1 MTRLMDLKI
10 DFAFKQLFGKAG
22 NETILLAFLN
32 AALQLPE
39 EERIRSVEILNPE
52 IEREHIEDKASVLD
66 IHAKTEQGEHV
77 NIEIQLANKFDME
90 KRTLYY
96 WLFMYSMPMF
106 LYRRIAITTRLTLLL
121 DFGRRS
127 SIMPK

>member
-1 MTRLMDLKI
+1 MGLKI

-22 NETILLAFLN
+22 NETILLVFLY

-77 NIEIQLANKFDME
+77 NIEIQLANDLSPVRGSGAVSAD
-90 KRTLYY
+90 KRVGNSFHGDAETDG
-96 WLFMYSMPMF
+96 PMGATN
-106 LYRRIAITTRLTLLL
+106 RQSARE
-121 DFGRRS
+121 
-127 SIMPK
+127 